1 MNSMTG
7 YGKGV
12 AERHDRKIT
21 IELKSVNHRYLDM
34 CFKLPRG
41 LNFLEECLRKEIQK
55 QISRGHI
62 EIYCVYEDN
71 REGKNKISIDTVAA
85 KQYFDI
91 GIKLQEMGFVNDIT
105 ASQVLKLPE
114 VLITQDAEDDEQQ
127 IKEIALEAAAQAL
140 DNLKQMRKNEGRAL
154 AKDIRTKLA
163 SMQRILN
170 RIKEKAPFVCEEYRV
185 KLKQRITEIL
195 KEIEPDET
203 RLLNEVAYFADKSS
217 IDEELTRLF
226 SHIEQGRK
234 ILRQKKRGGAPIG
247 FLVQE
252 MNREANTIGSKSN
265 DLFIT
270 RNVLELKGEI
280 EKIREQTQNIE

>member
-1 MNSMTG
+1 M
-7 YGKGV
+7 
-12 AERHDRKIT
+12 
-21 IELKSVNHRYLDM
+21 
-34 CFKLPRG
+34 
-41 LNFLEECLRKEIQK
+41 
-55 QISRGHI
+55 
-62 EIYCVYEDN
+62 
-71 REGKNKISIDTVAA
+71 
-85 KQYFDI
+85 
-91 GIKLQEMGFVNDIT
+91 
-105 ASQVLKLPE
+105 
-114 VLITQDAEDDEQQ
+114 
-127 IKEIALEAAAQAL
+127 
-140 DNLKQMRKNEGRAL
+140 
-154 AKDIRTKLA
+154 
-163 SMQRILN
+163 
-170 RIKEKAPFVCEEYRV
+170 
-185 KLKQRITEIL
+185 

-234 ILRQKKRGGAPIG
+234 ILRQKSAVGRQLD